1 MMASESVE
9 TAQGSTDT
17 YSMGDSPGYSS
28 GIDSEA
34 SSDIQ
39 EDISSDVLAY
49 GIDLNDGKLSDVES
63 VETAQGLTD
72 TDSIGDSHGYS
83 SGIDSEAS
91 SDIQEDP
98 VMEEEVL
105 EQQFE
110 GFHQALF

>member
-9 TAQGSTDT
+9 TAQRPTDT

-49 GIDLNDGKLSDVES
+49 GIDLDDGKLSDVES
-63 VETAQGLTD
+63 VGTAQGPTD
-72 TDSIGDSHGYS
+72 TDSMGDSPGYS

-91 SDIQEDP
+91 SDIQEDT

-105 EQQFE
+105 E
-110 GFHQALF
+110 